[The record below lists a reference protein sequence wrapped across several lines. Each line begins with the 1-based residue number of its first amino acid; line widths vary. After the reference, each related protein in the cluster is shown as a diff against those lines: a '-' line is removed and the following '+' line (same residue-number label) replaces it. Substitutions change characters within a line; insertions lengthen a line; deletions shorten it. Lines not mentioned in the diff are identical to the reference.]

1 MKREIQIHPLE
12 PIFDENSRIL
22 ILGTFP
28 SVKSRETKFYYGH
41 PRNRFWK
48 VISTLVG
55 EAIPTTIEEKTT
67 LLLRHGIALWDVL
80 SSCEI
85 KGSSD
90 SSISNPK
97 PNDIGAIIQKTQLRQ
112 IFTNGKKAQQ
122 LYEKFIAPQINM
134 EAHCLP
140 STSPANG
147 RFHLEELLSAWKV
160 IATYLVETKRVV

>member
-55 EAIPTTIEEKTT
+55 EPIPTTIEEKTT

-97 PNDIGAIIQKTQLRQ
+97 PNDRGAIIQKTQLRH
-112 IFTNGKKAQQ
+112 IFTNGKKSRH
-122 LYEKFIAPQINM
+122 LY
-134 EAHCLP
+134 
-140 STSPANG
+140 
-147 RFHLEELLSAWKV
+147 
-160 IATYLVETKRVV
+160 